1 MLSIESTQCPFAR
14 LNEASHQRD
23 AIMPKGIYE
32 RRGHPRLRLA
42 GRLNGIGERVAQRA
56 AELKLSQAAA
66 CARVSVETADEW
78 RPLRSEWARI
88 CQGTRTVTDIELRIL
103 SRVLEVDACWLLGT
117 SKADAEI
124 SS

>member
-1 MLSIESTQCPFAR
+1 MLSIESAHLPLAR
-14 LNEASHQRD
+14 LNEASHQRN

-42 GRLNGIGERVAQRA
+42 GRLNGIGQRVAQRA
-56 AELKLSQAAA
+56 AELNLSQAAA

-103 SRVLEVDACWLLGT
+103 SRVLEVEPCWLLGT
-117 SKADAEI
+117 SPGDAKTN
-124 SS
+124 S